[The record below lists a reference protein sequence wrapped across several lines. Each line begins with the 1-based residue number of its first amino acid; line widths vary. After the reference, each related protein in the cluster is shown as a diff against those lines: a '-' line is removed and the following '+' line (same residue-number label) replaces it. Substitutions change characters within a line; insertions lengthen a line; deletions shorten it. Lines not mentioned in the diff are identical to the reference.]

1 MKKVLRKVFAASA
14 VLVMALTAGIFA
26 GCKYGVNQEELKK
39 QQGYSCV
46 VTYDANGGTFG
57 SGSTRTYALVK
68 EKSPTPAPGYGD
80 SRTQATVKLPTRV
93 GYELIGESKVAD
105 GEDANNAAIRSK
117 SWFLA
122 ETDENGDLIYEG
134 EGEEKTVKLASEKPW
149 DFAKDKVTEDITLV
163 AQWREVLRYVLC
175 MTEVDENGQ
184 EVEKEIRAYTVDEGD
199 IIADKLYD
207 ENDDGDLI
215 ARADYIRVKAKGY
228 TLLGFYMDKDLTQPL
243 DVNYQHPGS
252 QDGVGDVKIY
262 AKYLKGDYDLI
273 SNDNMETLTSV
284 SKWYLTEDI
293 DLTGQEWGTLSSFSG
308 EIIGN
313 GFALKNLTVKS
324 IADKENTQHSIFGTM
339 NGTISNVIFE
349 NVTLKI
355 TTKMAS
361 ASNIPGQHSA
371 SFLAK
376 ALGAKAK
383 LENVTMKDCGIVF
396 ANSTA
401 YEIVPCEG
409 LLWTTAAE
417 GYTATNLTIVE
428 NDVQVERVKV
438 ENV

>member
-68 EKSPTPAPGYGD
+68 ENSPTPAPGYGD

-228 TLLGFYMDKDLTQPL
+228 TLLGFYMDKDLTEPL
-243 DVNYQHPGS
+243 DLSYQHPGT
-252 QDGVGDVKIY
+252 GDVKIY
-262 AKYLKGDYDLI
+262 AKYLKGDYELI
-273 SNDNMETLTSV
+273 SNDNLDTLTSA

-293 DLTGQEWGTLSSFSG
+293 DLTNKEWDTLSSFSG

-313 GFALKNLTVKS
+313 GYTIKNLTVKS
-324 IADKENTQHSIFGTM
+324 IADKENTEHSIFGEM
-339 NGTISNVIFE
+339 KGSISNVTFE
-349 NVTLKI
+349 NVTLKV
-355 TTKMAS
+355 TTKMAG

-376 ALGAKAK
+376 SLGAKAK
-383 LENVTMKDCGIVF
+383 LENVTIKDCGIVF
-396 ANSTA
+396 DNSTG
-401 YEIVPCEG
+401 YEVVPCEG
-409 LLWTTAAE
+409 LLWMTTTN
-417 GYTATNLTIVE
+417 GYTATNVAIVE
-428 NDVQVERVKV
+428 NDVPVERVKV
-438 ENV
+438 ESV